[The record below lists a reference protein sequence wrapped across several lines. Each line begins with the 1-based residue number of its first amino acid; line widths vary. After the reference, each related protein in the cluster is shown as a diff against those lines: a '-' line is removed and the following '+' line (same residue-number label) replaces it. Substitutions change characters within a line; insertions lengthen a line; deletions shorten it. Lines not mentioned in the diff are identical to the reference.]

1 MGGVSSTNTSIGS
14 SWLLVELETC
24 MGKEDQRVS
33 RIEGSQVG
41 GVMLVLAVLAS

>member
-24 MGKEDQRVS
+24 VGKEDWRVS
-33 RIEGSQVG
+33 RIEGSQAG
-41 GVMLVLAVLAS
+41 GVMSVPTVSTS